1 MLESVRN
8 TFHAQLATVMDSLL
22 AAAVCEIAK
31 IFESSLC
38 EQQEEL
44 TQRGEEITGLRGRLE
59 RAERRLKK
67 EGEEEEGDGLL
78 DVVEGPVRKTGGD
91 GSPGQQSE
99 PRAGSSWDSDA
110 ASETPPLVQDSG
122 CKKSHRMKKERT
134 ELEGSSIKEEFEEPH
149 PAPVE
154 GEGQGPGRSSSA
166 GGQRLGEPLSDT
178 TGTKAK
184 LSHWEG
190 DPRPL
195 QSQSST
201 SFFHG
206 PRVGHFS
213 PRPDHRSPGLDPW
226 ASGVPL
232 ELQDPSFLDQSP
244 DQVLE
249 QREPRQSQDQTNQ
262 SQRGLRPR
270 DDRGRG
276 LVHQNR
282 WSLAAKDPVR
292 PHPNAHTQKH
302 AQGHAHTLG
311 GARPYTCPYC
321 GKSFSYPSHQRRHL
335 LRHTGVRMY
344 PCLVCDKSFLTPSE
358 LTVHTRVHTGERPF
372 GCTQCG
378 KRFARSG
385 NLRAHQRD
393 VHLGKRPFVCQE
405 CGKRFAHR
413 GNLRVHYQRV
423 HQGLPYHEDEYD
435 QDGNTLPSTGNDS
448 TCQETM
454 MKTGNGESE
463 KGKQRSLRKEEKAF
477 LSVASFKGLLY
488 C

>member
-1 MLESVRN
+1 MLDSVRN
-8 TFHAQLATVMDSLL
+8 AFHAQLATVMDSLL

-38 EQQEEL
+38 EQQAEL
-44 TQRGEEITGLRGRLE
+44 TQRGEEITALRGRLE
-59 RAERRLKK
+59 RAERRLKV
-67 EGEEEEGDGLL
+67 EGEEGEEGIL
-78 DVVEGPVRKTGGD
+78 DVVERPVRKAGD
-91 GSPGQQSE
+91 NSPRQQSE
-99 PRAGSSWDSDA
+99 PRAGSSWESDA
-110 ASETPPLVQDSG
+110 ASETPQLVQDRG
-122 CKKSHRMKKERT
+122 CKKPPRMKKEET
-134 ELEGSSIKEEFEEPH
+134 EPDGTSIKEEFEEPH
-149 PAPVE
+149 PTPVE
-154 GEGQGPGRSSSA
+154 GEGQGPGGSC
-166 GGQRLGEPLSDT
+166 GVQRLGETMSDT
-178 TGTKAK
+178 PGTKDK

-201 SFFHG
+201 SFFQG

-232 ELQDPSFLDQSP
+232 DLQDPSFLDQSP

-249 QREPRQSQDQTNQ
+249 QRESRQSQDQTNQ

-292 PHPNAHTQKH
+292 PHPNTNTHKH
-302 AQGHAHTLG
+302 GHAHTLG

-413 GNLRVHYQRV
+413 GNLRVHHQRV
-423 HQGLPYHEDEYD
+423 HQGLPYHEEDFD
-435 QDGNTLPSTGNDS
+435 QDGNALPSTG
-448 TCQETM
+448 
-454 MKTGNGESE
+454 
-463 KGKQRSLRKEEKAF
+463 
-477 LSVASFKGLLY
+477 
-488 C
+488 